1 MRDAGPDCPRCKI
14 NQAALA
20 SKLAALA
27 WVFRPQE
34 DAEAFRGRGLRAE
47 GRRNLRSR
55 RPSSAGTSSRLRRD
69 GPIRCRPS
77 IRSRTPSSAN
87 FRLRSS
93 KSYTTPPKSKSLIP
107 ISRNQWM
114 PPLRKTSSRRISPS
128 RAQRVANLR
137 GSNDEKGIHARHI
150 SIRP

>member
-55 RPSSAGTSSRLRRD
+55 RPQFGWHIIKVEERRTHPLPTFDQVKDAIISQLSAQKADQKLKELHDAAKIEIIDPDIKKSMDAAAAKNLV
-69 GPIRCRPS
+69 PS
-77 IRSRTPSSAN
+77 DQPEQGSESG
-87 FRLRSS
+87 
-93 KSYTTPPKSKSLIP
+93 KPP
-107 ISRNQWM
+107 
-114 PPLRKTSSRRISPS
+114 
-128 RAQRVANLR
+128 
-137 GSNDEKGIHARHI
+137 G
-150 SIRP
+150 